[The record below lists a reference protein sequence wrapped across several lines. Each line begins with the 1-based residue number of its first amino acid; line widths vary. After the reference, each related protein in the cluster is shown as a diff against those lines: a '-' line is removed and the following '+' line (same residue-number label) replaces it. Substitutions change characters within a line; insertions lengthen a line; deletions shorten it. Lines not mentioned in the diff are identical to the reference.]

1 MVSINQSLFM
11 SINQYAG
18 QNALLDNIAI
28 LLAEYSPYLFIAL
41 EVYLYFLSHKRHEA
55 LLAFYSMLL
64 ALSINQIIEL
74 FYFHNRPF
82 MDGLGTTLFQ
92 HVPENSFPSDH
103 TTFMLAIAC
112 SLFLSPRTRK
122 LGILLIIVGIIGG
135 IGRVFIGVHYPV
147 DIMGSILVGAI
158 SSIIMQLQAQ
168 RIKFIDQYIFKL
180 EEKIFRRKK

>member
-1 MVSINQSLFM
+1 M

-18 QNALLDNIAI
+18 ENTLLDNIAI
-28 LLAEYSPYLFIAL
+28 FLAEYSPYLFIAV
-41 EVYLYFLSHKRHEA
+41 EVYLYFLSRKRHEA

-64 ALSINQIIEL
+64 ALSINQMIGL

-112 SLFLSPRTRK
+112 SLFFSPHTRK
-122 LGILLIIVGIIGG
+122 VGLLLIMVGIIGG
-135 IGRVFIGVHYPV
+135 SFRVFIGVHYPF
-147 DIMGSILVGAI
+147 DIMGGILVGTMSAI
-158 SSIIMQLQAQ
+158 MIHLQAQ
-168 RIKFIDQYIFKL
+168 KIKFIDQYIFKL
-180 EEKIFRRKK
+180 EEKIFKR

>member
-1 MVSINQSLFM
+1 MVNINQSLFM

-18 QNALLDNIAI
+18 ANALFDNIAI
-28 LLAEYSPYLFIAL
+28 FLAEYSPYLFIGV
-41 EVYLYFLSHKRHEA
+41 EVYLYFIARKRHEA
-55 LLAFYSMLL
+55 LLAFYSVLL
-64 ALSINQIIEL
+64 ALLINQIVGL

-82 MDGLGTTLFQ
+82 MDGLGTTIFQ

-122 LGILLIIVGIIGG
+122 IGLFLIFAGIIGG
-135 IGRVFIGVHYPV
+135 SFRVFIGIHYPF

-158 SSIIMQLQAQ
+158 SAIIIQLQAQ
-168 RIKFIDQYIFKL
+168 RVKFIDQYIFKL
-180 EEKIFRRKK
+180 EEKIFKREK